1 MCVYICVY
9 VCMYVDPET
18 LSDRFIGEGLAAS
31 AGAACGVLAFT
42 CEDAEEFRKNK
53 VNCILCR

>member
-1 MCVYICVY
+1 
-9 VCMYVDPET
+9 MYVDPGT

-42 CEDAEEFRKNK
+42 CEEAEEFRRNK

>member
-1 MCVYICVY
+1 MT
-9 VCMYVDPET
+9 VCLNLCTYVDPQT

-31 AGAACGVLAFT
+31 AGAACGVLAFN
-42 CEDAEEFRKNK
+42 CEEAEEFHKNK